1 MANQAIALQA
11 RAPQADILGGAIR
24 NNAQLINTMSQQRAA
39 ERQNAMAQQ
48 QMQLAQEKATR
59 EASAAEIDL
68 AGKKL
73 DLYTKR
79 SGLTLTPQGY
89 LLLLQDLDRDAPQIA
104 AAFRANLPPEQ
115 FTRDGL
121 LRMVGSVSDNFKAT
135 YGPLETEVVQM
146 EDGTYSVARTGGFG
160 KPGVFELEEFALKPS
175 GAPAAAAAP
184 TAAAPAQGDVMA
196 RPTRGANT
204 GPQDLM
210 RQGVNP
216 NSIPSGNPLS
226 PISTGSAAQPDLG
239 AIVQNMMQTGVISQA
254 DMGLMTQAA
263 GPEKAQ
269 QLAQIMRANN
279 IQIMPDEQAAPAG
292 MRNAVFRP
300 EEGAPAFQQAQSM
313 DDYVG
318 TGRAARGKSP
328 MQSPLPGSALVAP
341 SVLGAQKSAEAQA
354 SKNAEVQAA
363 PKIAA
368 AGERAKRIEKL
379 RGEMPVAKN
388 NTEAIVA
395 DIDDR
400 IRTIDKFLRNPARN
414 QIIGPIEGNLPRFAQ
429 FGPRADAQADFD
441 KIKNM
446 ATLSSLIDLRKS
458 TETGASPVGANPTDR
473 DAKIVETAAS
483 ALIQT
488 GELPKVDSE
497 MQALRNKLYRMREN
511 ALNTYRDTYREV
523 AAEAPELRL
532 RVPSI
537 SPTYKR
543 SSSQRSAAPA
553 GGQTKPKTR
562 RYNPA
567 TGKLE

>member
-11 RAPQADILGGAIR
+11 RAPQTDILGGAIR

-48 QMQLAQEKATR
+48 QMQLAQAKEAR
-59 EASAAEIDL
+59 DASAAEIDM
-68 AGKKL
+68 AGKKI

-79 SGLTLTPQGY
+79 AGQTLSPQGY
-89 LLLLQDLDRDAPQIA
+89 QLLLQDLDRDAPEIA
-104 AAFRANLPPEQ
+104 AAFRANLPPER
-115 FTRDGL
+115 FSRDDL
-121 LRMVGSVSDNFKAT
+121 LRMVGSISDNFKAT

-175 GAPAAAAAP
+175 GAAAAAP

-300 EEGAPAFQQAQSM
+300 EEGAPALQQAQSM

-328 MQSPLPGSALVAP
+328 MQSPLPGSAQVPLDRVRKQ
-341 SVLGAQKSAEAQA
+341 AQAERETPAEAAAKARAVA
-354 SKNAEVQAA
+354 SANAAAEVEKRAAEKLPARKQVSTLISKVRGAYEALEKRKAIPSEARGGFANFMDYLASTSGGREVQKAVGTESSKYLSEIVNSRKLLATAIKNATGMSAQ
-363 PKIAA
+363 
-368 AGERAKRIEKL
+368 
-379 RGEMPVAKN
+379 EMN
-388 NTEAIVA
+388 SNTELQLMMEALTDPTQGIEA
-395 DIDDR
+395 
-400 IRTIDKFLRNPARN
+400 ARSTLDTLEALY
-414 QIIGPIEGNLPRFAQ
+414 GMPR
-429 FGPRADAQADFD
+429 
-441 KIKNM
+441 
-446 ATLSSLIDLRKS
+446 
-458 TETGASPVGANPTDR
+458 
-473 DAKIVETAAS
+473 
-483 ALIQT
+483 QT
-488 GELPKVDSE
+488 GDRP
-497 MQALRNKLYRMREN
+497 A
-511 ALNTYRDTYREV
+511 
-523 AAEAPELRL
+523 
-532 RVPSI
+532 
-537 SPTYKR
+537 
-543 SSSQRSAAPA
+543 AAPA

-562 RYNPA
+562 RYNPV